1 MSQQHTFQAKERLKF
16 EEREFA
22 IEQKK
27 KKSWKET
34 NTFYYNLIG

>member
-27 KKSWKET
+27 KKIVKR
-34 NTFYYNLIG
+34 NQHILL